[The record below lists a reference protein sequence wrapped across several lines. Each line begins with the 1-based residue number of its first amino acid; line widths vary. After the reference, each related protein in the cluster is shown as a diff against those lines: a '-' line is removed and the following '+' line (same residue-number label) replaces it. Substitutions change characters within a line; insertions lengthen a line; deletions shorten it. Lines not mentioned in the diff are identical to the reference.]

1 MLLTNRT
8 LLTTPCFYIHTVHRG
23 VYVTYKS
30 KTDQWRNRVLIIV
43 YLDKTPWLFA
53 NTRLSQPRLQS
64 CSESLAGFPEC
75 DTALK
80 PVVIHE
86 SLHYF
91 VYDALLFPALRRCV
105 VLRASIVTKLRDA
118 QHTNCKIIFVKA
130 NDKIVELVKSF
141 FFNPFKEIRHAQ
153 YYDLSFSSM

>member
-1 MLLTNRT
+1 MEE
-8 LLTTPCFYIHTVHRG
+8 PC
-23 VYVTYKS
+23 S
-30 KTDQWRNRVLIIV
+30 LNSL
-43 YLDKTPWLFA
+43 LDKTPWLFA
-53 NTRLSQPRLQS
+53 NTRLSQPRLQG

-130 NDKIVELVKSF
+130 NNKIVKLVKSV
-141 FFNPFKEIRHAQ
+141 FFNPFKETRHAQ
-153 YYDLSFSSM
+153 YYDLFIFKYTTVSLNYRPNTIKHLIENSGLSEMFSIIF